1 MAVLGMGDIQGRNN
15 IQPKQQKFTIN
26 HFNGMFPDDA
36 SCLEWLRG
44 YLYPEGI
51 TCKLCNKVTKHH
63 RDGKR
68 PSYSCDICGHH
79 EHPTANTIFHKSP
92 TPLRLWF
99 YAIYLMASTRCGI
112 SAKQIQRETGDTY
125 KTAWRMFHQIRAL
138 LSETEP
144 VGGSVEVDEA
154 YHGGKRKKGTGRPMV
169 GDKTKIPILGIA
181 QRHGRVIAKTIPDCT
196 SGTLLKA
203 VKEHVLP
210 KSTVYTDELKSY
222 GGIGT
227 MKNQYNHR
235 RINHTSGVY
244 VMGDIHTNTVEGFW
258 SLLKRGIGGT
268 YHAVSQ
274 KYLQSYLD
282 EYSFRYNHR
291 DDTQPMFT
299 TFLEQ
304 IEKA

>member
-1 MAVLGMGDIQGRNN
+1 MAVLVMGDIQGRNN
-15 IQPKQQKFTIN
+15 IQPKQQKFTIDDFN
-26 HFNGMFPDDA
+26 HMFPNDA
-36 SCLEWLRG
+36 ACLDWLRE
-44 YLYPEGI
+44 YLYPNGI
-51 TCKLCNKVTKHH
+51 FCKLCQKVTMHH

-68 PSYSCDICGHH
+68 PSYSCDYCGRH
-79 EHPTANTIFHKSP
+79 EHPTAETIFHKSS

-112 SAKQIQRETGDTY
+112 SAKQIQRETGVTY
-125 KTAWRMFHQIRAL
+125 KTAWRMFHQIRAML
-138 LSETEP
+138 CEDTKVS
-144 VGGSVEVDEA
+144 GSVEMDEM
-154 YHGGKRKKGTGRPMV
+154 YHGGKRKNGTGRPMR
-169 GDKTKIPILGIA
+169 GDKTKTPVVGILE
-181 QRHGRVIAKTIPDCT
+181 RKGRVVAKTVKDCT
-196 SGTLLKA
+196 SKTLLDL

-222 GGIGT
+222 GGIGH
-227 MKNQYNHR
+227 MKNGYNHR
-235 RINHTSGVY
+235 RVNHSAGVY
-244 VMGDIHTNTVEGFW
+244 VLGDIHTNSVEGFW

-291 DDTQPMFT
+291 DDQQPMFT

-304 IEKA
+304 IQKA